1 MKTLTIS
8 FHEKQKH
15 YPILIGSNILSEI
28 ENHIN
33 LEIYSQ
39 IVIITDQQVA
49 KYHLKSI
56 KDALPHATT
65 DIVLPPGEGHKTI
78 KTAQT
83 IWDQL
88 LEKGFDRKSLVL
100 NLGGGVVGD
109 MGGFAAATF
118 MRGIDFIQIPTTL
131 LAQVDASV
139 GGKLGIN
146 FGEVKNIIGSFQ
158 QPKAVVIDTSFL
170 STLPDRERSAGFAE
184 IIKHGLIHDARYF
197 ERVTKK
203 QPEDFS
209 ADELTEIIS
218 QSCEIKAD
226 LVQTDETEFGSRKLL
241 NFGHT
246 IGHAIESLSH
256 ETEEPLLHGEA
267 IAIGMV
273 GEAKLSEEMGYIETD
288 DMKQIEDAL
297 KKAGLP
303 VRTDGFD
310 IKKMKEKMKSD
321 KKNAYGQV
329 KWTLLKR
336 IGEADYNIHCGEGL
350 VERALE
356 YINTTT

>member
-1 MKTLTIS
+1 MKNLTIS
-8 FHEKQKH
+8 FHQKHKH

-33 LEIYSQ
+33 LEIYSKMA
-39 IVIITDQQVA
+39 IITDQQIA
-49 KYHLKSI
+49 KHHLKTL
-56 KDALPHATT
+56 KDVLPHPTT
-65 DIVLPPGEGHKTI
+65 DIILPPGEKYKTI
-78 KTAQT
+78 ETAQT
-83 IWDQL
+83 IWKKL

-100 NLGGGVVGD
+100 NLGGGVIGD
-109 MGGFAAATF
+109 MGGFAASTF

-139 GGKLGIN
+139 GGKVGIN

-170 STLPDRERSAGFAE
+170 ATLPDRERNAGFAE
-184 IIKHGLIHDARYF
+184 IIKHGLIRDERYF
-197 ERVTKK
+197 DIVTKK
-203 QPEDFS
+203 QPKDFS
-209 ADELTEIIS
+209 ADELTDVIS
-218 QSCEIKAD
+218 HSCEIKAD

-246 IGHAIESLSH
+246 IGHAVEALSY
-256 ETEEPLLHGEA
+256 ETDKPLLHGEA

-273 GEAKLSEEMGYIETD
+273 GEAKLSEEMGYIEAD
-288 DMKQIEDAL
+288 DVKRIEDAL
-297 KKAGLP
+297 KNAHLP
-303 VRTDGFD
+303 VRAHGYNFEKITD
-310 IKKMKEKMKSD
+310 KMKSD

-356 YINTTT
+356 YINITT